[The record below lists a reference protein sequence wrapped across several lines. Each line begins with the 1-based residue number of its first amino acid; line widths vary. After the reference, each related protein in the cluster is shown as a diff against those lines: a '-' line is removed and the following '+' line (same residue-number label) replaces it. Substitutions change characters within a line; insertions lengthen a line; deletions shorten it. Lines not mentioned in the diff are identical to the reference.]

1 MKRIIIYLM
10 VILAITRADEIE
22 IKKSNTKYEFGKN
35 VNLIGTWEI
44 TETNCCPSFI
54 FGRYDKITAK
64 FAKDGK
70 IYKIENGKEILSDMI
85 YEIENNGNVKVMK
98 NDEFYE
104 KSNINNVSKKS
115 IQGKVIKEII
125 KGVTTTNFSIVEK
138 APNSCFFIQNQLK
151 MCKKIGKVYLDSDK
165 KIDIKFN

>member
-10 VILAITRADEIE
+10 VILAIARADEIE

-35 VNLIGTWEI
+35 VNLVGTWEI
-44 TETNCCPSFI
+44 TETVCCPSFI

-70 IYKIENGKEILSDMI
+70 IYKVENGKEILSDMI
-85 YEIENNGNVKVMK
+85 YEIENNGNVKVIK
-98 NDEFYE
+98 NNEFYE
-104 KSNINNVSKKS
+104 KNNLNNVSKQS

-125 KGVTTTNFSIVEK
+125 RGATTTNFSIVEK
-138 APNSCFFIQNQLK
+138 DTNSCFFIQNQLK
-151 MCKKIGKVYLDSDK
+151 MCKKSGKTFLDSDE
-165 KIDIKFN
+165 KIQIEIN